1 MKEFLYKAAD
11 MMYASFLFL
20 LTTFF
25 TIGIG
30 FGASLTAMLRVSYQ
44 VYNEKEPNPVTKIYF
59 RSFKESFI
67 ESSVLYLLMLTIG
80 IPLFLSWHYAL
91 NNNIAWLIVVLLV
104 CSSQWLI
111 VFIYGFNTISLF
123 KTKNFFVLLKNVF
136 ILGNTR
142 LGTNLLIIGGLVFIA
157 YLVSVLSFFILLSPM
172 LYSFIVTF
180 QLRKTFQPYIYQFKK
195 DVIIDP

>member
-104 CSSQWLI
+104 CSYQWLI

-123 KTKNFFVLLKNVF
+123 K
-136 ILGNTR
+136 
-142 LGTNLLIIGGLVFIA
+142 
-157 YLVSVLSFFILLSPM
+157 
-172 LYSFIVTF
+172 
-180 QLRKTFQPYIYQFKK
+180 
-195 DVIIDP
+195 

>member
-1 MKEFLYKAAD
+1 
-11 MMYASFLFL
+11 
-20 LTTFF
+20 
-25 TIGIG
+25 
-30 FGASLTAMLRVSYQ
+30 
-44 VYNEKEPNPVTKIYF
+44 
-59 RSFKESFI
+59 
-67 ESSVLYLLMLTIG
+67 G

-104 CSSQWLI
+104 CSYQWLI